1 MDGLKPVN
9 TGVPQGPCTSPIL
22 VAYFT
27 APMCEAIL
35 RGTKERI
42 EKDPE
47 LSTLMCT
54 GKASH
59 APLTLYVD
67 DGSIAASAHNCNT
80 STKIIELAFQAAH
93 KWLTA
98 RGLKV
103 DQVKNELIHFTRSNH
118 GRHAG
123 EGPPVSIPTNTPREL
138 KMVQLAKTIK
148 YLGVWL
154 DSHLNFTTHIQKMT
168 SKAITAMHAL
178 RLLGN
183 SIRGMHQMH
192 AQLLYIGAI
201 LPVATYGLAAFFG
214 N

>member
-1 MDGLKPVN
+1 M
-9 TGVPQGPCTSPIL
+9 
-22 VAYFT
+22 
-27 APMCEAIL
+27 
-35 RGTKERI
+35 
-42 EKDPE
+42 
-47 LSTLMCT
+47 
-54 GKASH
+54 
-59 APLTLYVD
+59 
-67 DGSIAASAHNCNT
+67 
-80 STKIIELAFQAAH
+80 
-93 KWLTA
+93 
-98 RGLKV
+98 
-103 DQVKNELIHFTRSNH
+103 IHFTKYNCS
-118 GRHAG
+118 RHSD
-123 EGPPVSIPTNTPREL
+123 EGPSVLIPTNIPREL
-138 KMVQLAKTIK
+138 KTVKPAKTIK